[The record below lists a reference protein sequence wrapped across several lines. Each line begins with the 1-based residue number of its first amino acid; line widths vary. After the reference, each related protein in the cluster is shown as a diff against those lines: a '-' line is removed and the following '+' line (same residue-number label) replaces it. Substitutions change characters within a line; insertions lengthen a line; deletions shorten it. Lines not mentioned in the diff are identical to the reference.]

1 MNGNPCRCHLEPAL
15 HLSQVQRFECSVCD
29 TESLTKC
36 VIVTICLYRTYCNLG
51 ARHLYIYIY
60 TLSFYNYY
68 RAFSRDVT
76 RTKLIKNGRH
86 FGVQH
91 RCLEKLA
98 CLSMEPRSYIE
109 ALGAQLVGKEDEWT
123 N

>member
-1 MNGNPCRCHLEPAL
+1 M
-15 HLSQVQRFECSVCD
+15 RFIFIDKVG
-29 TESLTKC
+29 
-36 VIVTICLYRTYCNLG
+36 G
-51 ARHLYIYIY
+51 ARG
-60 TLSFYNYY
+60 TL
-68 RAFSRDVT
+68 FSSEYCPGGQYSRGDIIHSDNVT

-91 RCLEKLA
+91 RFVEKLA

-109 ALGAQLVGKEDEWT
+109 ALGAELVGKEDEWT

>member
-1 MNGNPCRCHLEPAL
+1 MSRYFTH
-15 HLSQVQRFECSVCD
+15 RVC
-29 TESLTKC
+29 TR
-36 VIVTICLYRTYCNLG
+36 VYAV
-51 ARHLYIYIY
+51 RHSPSPLF
-60 TLSFYNYY
+60 TLATMVSGVSRILY

-91 RCLEKLA
+91 RFLEKLA

-109 ALGAQLVGKEDEWT
+109 ALGAELVGKEDEWT

>member
-1 MNGNPCRCHLEPAL
+1 MANARLNWGAFDHASHAPQLRSCNYYISSLYC
-15 HLSQVQRFECSVCD
+15 VC
-29 TESLTKC
+29 
-36 VIVTICLYRTYCNLG
+36 V
-51 ARHLYIYIY
+51 YIY
-60 TLSFYNYY
+60 TWYSQNDAGIDY

-76 RTKLIKNGRH
+76 CTKLIKSGLH

-91 RCLEKLA
+91 RFLEKLA

-109 ALGAQLVGKEDEWT
+109 ALGAELVGKEDKWT

>member
-1 MNGNPCRCHLEPAL
+1 M
-15 HLSQVQRFECSVCD
+15 
-29 TESLTKC
+29 
-36 VIVTICLYRTYCNLG
+36 IVN
-51 ARHLYIYIY
+51 
-60 TLSFYNYY
+60 

-91 RCLEKLA
+91 RFLEKLA

-109 ALGAQLVGKEDEWT
+109 ALGAELVGKEDEWT

>member
-1 MNGNPCRCHLEPAL
+1 MPYSFNLKLENNKFVLRMSYHDIA
-15 HLSQVQRFECSVCD
+15 
-29 TESLTKC
+29 
-36 VIVTICLYRTYCNLG
+36 
-51 ARHLYIYIY
+51 
-60 TLSFYNYY
+60 Y

-91 RCLEKLA
+91 RFLEKLA
-98 CLSMEPRSYIE
+98 CFSMEPRSYIE
-109 ALGAQLVGKEDEWT
+109 ALGAELVGKEDEWT

>member
-1 MNGNPCRCHLEPAL
+1 MTAESKRLLEIAVLLISARRSVIANVSAISRGNKLDLNDNHGLIIDGCIL
-15 HLSQVQRFECSVCD
+15 
-29 TESLTKC
+29 
-36 VIVTICLYRTYCNLG
+36 
-51 ARHLYIYIY
+51 
-60 TLSFYNYY
+60 FYN

-91 RCLEKLA
+91 RFLEKLA
-98 CLSMEPRSYIE
+98 CLSMEPQSYIE
-109 ALGAQLVGKEDEWT
+109 ALGAGLVGKEDEWT

>member
-1 MNGNPCRCHLEPAL
+1 MHYAYENPPHSLQL
-15 HLSQVQRFECSVCD
+15 LID
-29 TESLTKC
+29 TFV
-36 VIVTICLYRTYCNLG
+36 VIATTTQWNPLQKDQPSERT
-51 ARHLYIYIY
+51 AQ
-60 TLSFYNYY
+60 YN

-91 RCLEKLA
+91 RFLEKLA

-109 ALGAQLVGKEDEWT
+109 ALGAELVGKEDEWT